1 MSGVIPAVLAPPR
14 LPTMKALELRA
25 YDGISLVFVSNKP
38 VPVPAHGEVLVRVQS
53 APITVHDVLFL
64 QGRYG
69 ANRQLAVVAGLE
81 CSGVVV
87 QSGGGLL
94 ARALLGR
101 RVVCGAPERGDGT
114 WAEYVCV
121 PTWRCV
127 PLRSFMPHDQGATL
141 LSSGVAAYSLI
152 EAARAK
158 GARAMANT
166 TADTPL
172 GRMLAVCAERRGIPM
187 LHLVERPSDAAALR
201 GLGARHVV
209 DLSTDVSLGQ
219 LTALFQALGVS
230 VVLESRPGERTQQL
244 LQALPT
250 GGTVMLY
257 GHRSEGTCTIDPSE
271 LVRHNK
277 SLEGFRL
284 LDWMRRAG
292 FARSVQA
299 GLFAQK
305 LWNIEPPGTPAG
317 GARLPLDSY
326 HQALD
331 LLYRGRITDGQI
343 QFSLS

>member
-1 MSGVIPAVLAPPR
+1 M
-14 LPTMKALELRA
+14 
-25 YDGISLVFVSNKP
+25 
-38 VPVPAHGEVLVRVQS
+38 
-53 APITVHDVLFL
+53 
-64 QGRYG
+64 
-69 ANRQLAVVAGLE
+69 
-81 CSGVVV
+81 
-87 QSGGGLL
+87 
-94 ARALLGR
+94 
-101 RVVCGAPERGDGT
+101 
-114 WAEYVCV
+114 
-121 PTWRCV
+121 
-127 PLRSFMPHDQGATL
+127 
-141 LSSGVAAYSLI
+141 
-152 EAARAK
+152 
-158 GARAMANT
+158 
-166 TADTPL
+166 
-172 GRMLAVCAERRGIPM
+172 
-187 LHLVERPSDAAALR
+187 
-201 GLGARHVV
+201 
-209 DLSTDVSLGQ
+209 
-219 LTALFQALGVS
+219 
-230 VVLESRPGERTQQL
+230 VLESRPGERTQQL

>member
-1 MSGVIPAVLAPPR
+1 VPSGAA
-14 LPTMKALELRA
+14 
-25 YDGISLVFVSNKP
+25 F
-38 VPVPAHGEVLVRVQS
+38 
-53 APITVHDVLFL
+53 
-64 QGRYG
+64 
-69 ANRQLAVVAGLE
+69 
-81 CSGVVV
+81 
-87 QSGGGLL
+87 
-94 ARALLGR
+94 
-101 RVVCGAPERGDGT
+101 
-114 WAEYVCV
+114 
-121 PTWRCV
+121 RCCIW
-127 PLRSFMPHDQGATL
+127 
-141 LSSGVAAYSLI
+141 SSG
-152 EAARAK
+152 
-158 GARAMANT
+158 
-166 TADTPL
+166 
-172 GRMLAVCAERRGIPM
+172 
-187 LHLVERPSDAAALR
+187 PSDAAALR